1 MRGSGRS
8 SAPLELQWNCDQGA
22 AWCPLSRRE
31 ALRSSLPDAHRSV
44 GPRSRKVSAERSSGS
59 CRRGSCP
66 AGQAQAPCHGRVL
79 RVLPHPAPADP
90 PQPPTVPLSAVLGVT
105 VPLSPA
111 VCGLCRR
118 ADCDPAV
125 VGQLCSAEG
134 LCVHENCL
142 YHSSGLLQRGADEE
156 GFYGFLFPDI
166 REQLRAVANKRCCIC
181 QQPGASVICHRQM
194 RRPSLTGRS
203 RSRRCSRAFHLPCGS
218 ESGCISQY
226 FGEYKSFCW
235 KHQPVQQLRGVQQH
249 RSPCYVCFE
258 EVSEQPCYGTL
269 VCPACASAW
278 FHRGCI
284 RQMALAAG
292 LHHLRCPICRNETEF
307 RAEMLRLGIK
317 IPDRDAAW
325 ELDDEEM
332 ANLPRSVLCSSCSS
346 WGNHQ
351 LCTAPRADADS
362 WQCSHCSNMSAG
374 DRVQQLGRQGP
385 RGHVAT
391 TAVLGPE
398 DLWKEGVCPTHS
410 SVCGHSQ
417 WLMPTSSAVAI

>member
-1 MRGSGRS
+1 MELRSGRCLVPAEQTRGS
-8 SAPLELQWNCDQGA
+8 
-22 AWCPLSRRE
+22 RE
-31 ALRSSLPDAHRSV
+31 
-44 GPRSRKVSAERSSGS
+44 
-59 CRRGSCP
+59 
-66 AGQAQAPCHGRVL
+66 Q
-79 RVLPHPAPADP
+79 P
-90 PQPPTVPLSAVLGVT
+90 PQRPQNCQARQPQ
-105 VPLSPA
+105 A
-111 VCGLCRR
+111 VCRLCRR
-118 ADCDPAV
+118 ADCDPAI

-194 RRPSLTGRS
+194 RRPSVTGRS

-218 ESGCISQY
+218 ERGCISQY

-278 FHRGCI
+278 FHRACI

-332 ANLPRSVLCSSCSS
+332 ANL
-346 WGNHQ
+346 
-351 LCTAPRADADS
+351 T
-362 WQCSHCSNMSAG
+362 
-374 DRVQQLGRQGP
+374 
-385 RGHVAT
+385 
-391 TAVLGPE
+391 
-398 DLWKEGVCPTHS
+398 
-410 SVCGHSQ
+410 
-417 WLMPTSSAVAI
+417 